1 MMELG
6 CQSAQTA
13 DNQQQRWVLAS
24 VVMCFNE
31 GKNFCRTGI
40 VMGFNWSVLRR
51 YAWLLPLLAFLCTA
65 TYWRSLSLPLISD
78 DYLQIELGR
87 KYGPISSW
95 PDLANDALY
104 RCRATSI
111 VVTHWTEQ
119 MFGVNPLWF
128 NLSSLLIHFGNC
140 SLVILLGF
148 WRPIGFALSV
158 PAACIFAFLQ
168 RPHEAV
174 IWYAALPELLVFT
187 FTLAALVAWILHCN
201 SRQWH
206 WFALSM
212 AAFLLALLS
221 KESAVVFVP
230 LALLVAVA
238 EPKRW
243 WRLTPAIALSVL
255 YFLAIYG
262 DRQTHLHFNDGT
274 FSLSAP
280 FWSAEL
286 RTIGRLLG
294 FWGTA
299 ALLVL
304 AAWHRSWKL
313 IGLCVLWMVITL
325 LPYSFLTYQGLAPSR
340 HAYMAAV
347 GKAFL
352 LGLAWLTLRERFP
365 RHQAISIAVAAIC
378 VVQQTSYV
386 SIYKYGQFLQ
396 RARPT
401 ERLVSA
407 IEGYSGPVQL
417 LCFPYPLE
425 IAAVTLSV
433 RIQNRAWL
441 ANHDEAAIPRIVDY
455 CPSTD

>member
-6 CQSAQTA
+6 CQSAQAA

-148 WRPIGFALSV
+148 WRPIGFARSV

-238 EPKRW
+238 EPKLW

-325 LPYSFLTYQGLAPSR
+325 LPTKASPP
-340 HAYMAAV
+340 AA
-347 GKAFL
+347 
-352 LGLAWLTLRERFP
+352 T
-365 RHQAISIAVAAIC
+365 
-378 VVQQTSYV
+378 
-386 SIYKYGQFLQ
+386 
-396 RARPT
+396 PT
-401 ERLVSA
+401 W
-407 IEGYSGPVQL
+407 P
-417 LCFPYPLE
+417 P
-425 IAAVTLSV
+425 SV
-433 RIQNRAWL
+433 RPSCSVWRGSPS
-441 ANHDEAAIPRIVDY
+441 ANASRGTRQFRSPSPPSASFSKPPTSQSTNTDNSCNAPGQPNGSSQPRLTIPAPY
-455 CPSTD
+455 SYSASPTPSKSRQ

>member
-1 MMELG
+1 
-6 CQSAQTA
+6 
-13 DNQQQRWVLAS
+13 
-24 VVMCFNE
+24 
-31 GKNFCRTGI
+31 
-40 VMGFNWSVLRR
+40 MGLHWFAFRR
-51 YAWLLPLLAFLCTA
+51 YAAVLSLLALLCTA
-65 TYWRSLSLPLISD
+65 TYWRSLGLPLISD

-87 KYGPISSW
+87 KYGAISHW
-95 PDLANDALY
+95 PDLAADALY

-111 VVTHWTEQ
+111 VLTHWTEYW
-119 MFGVNPLWF
+119 FGFNPLWF

-187 FTLAALVAWILHCN
+187 FTMGALVAWIFHCN
-201 SRQWH
+201 THRWH
-206 WFALSM
+206 WFGFSM

-230 LALLVAVA
+230 LAFLVVGWQ
-238 EPKRW
+238 PKLW
-243 WRLTPAIALSVL
+243 WRIAPAIALSIL
-255 YFLAIYG
+255 YFLAIHEN
-262 DRQTHLHFNDGT
+262 RQTHLHFNDGT

-280 FWSAEL
+280 FWSTEL

-294 FWGTA
+294 FWGSA

-304 AAWHRSWKL
+304 AAWRRSWKL
-313 IGLCVLWMVITL
+313 IGFCILWMAITL

-347 GKAFL
+347 GQAFL

-365 RHQAISIAVAAIC
+365 LHQGISIAVAAIC
-378 VVQQTSYV
+378 ILQQTSYV
-386 SIYKYGQFLQ
+386 WTYKHRQFVE
-396 RARPT
+396 RALPT
-401 ERLVSA
+401 ERLIAATV
-407 IEGYSGPVQL
+407 GYSGPVQL
-417 LCFPYPLE
+417 TCFPYALE
-425 IAAVTLSV
+425 VAELALKLRTGTRVRLAAAGDL
-433 RIQNRAWL
+433 
-441 ANHDEAAIPRIVDY
+441 DEPRVVDY
-455 CPSTD
+455 CLAKN